1 MLKVNRKV
9 EYGLVALKH
18 MQSKPAEQLT
28 SVREICDQYGTPFD
42 PLAHVMRL
50 LSTAGLVES
59 AQGAH
64 GGYRLTGD
72 LTRFNVA
79 EFIELIDGQLALTEC
94 IKPDDE
100 CRCAL
105 VDRCNIVSPMH
116 TFHNHLILFL
126 RSISVRDLL
135 QDPPP
140 FSAVSPRKLVTT
152 SAAPSSPQPL
162 AAQSD

>member
-18 MQSKPAEQLT
+18 MQAKPADQLT

-50 LSTAGLVES
+50 LSTARLVES
-59 AQGAH
+59 EQGAH
-64 GGYRLTGD
+64 GGYRLIGD
-72 LTRFNVA
+72 LSRYNVA

-116 TFHNHLILFL
+116 TFHNHLIRFL
-126 RSISVRDLL
+126 RSISVHELL
-135 QDPPP
+135 QDASP
-140 FSAVSPRKLVTT
+140 FSAVSPKKLATT
-152 SAAPSSPQPL
+152 TIAPAPQQAI

>member
-18 MQSKPAEQLT
+18 MQKKTADQLT

-59 AQGAH
+59 EQGAH
-64 GGYRLTGD
+64 GGYRLVGD

-94 IKPDDE
+94 MKPDEE

-105 VDRCNIVSPMH
+105 IDRCNIVSPMH
-116 TFHNHLILFL
+116 TFHNHMLTFL
-126 RSISVRDLL
+126 RSISVHDLI

-140 FSAVSPRKLVTT
+140 LSAVTPKKL
-152 SAAPSSPQPL
+152 SATA
-162 AAQSD
+162 

>member
-18 MQSKPAEQLT
+18 MQKKTPDQLT

-59 AQGAH
+59 EQGAH
-64 GGYRLTGD
+64 GGYRLIGD

-94 IKPDDE
+94 MKPDEE

-105 VDRCNIVSPMH
+105 IDRCNIVSPMH
-116 TFHNHLILFL
+116 ALHNHLIFFL
-126 RSISVRDLL
+126 RSISIQDLL
-135 QDPPP
+135 QDTPPP
-140 FSAVSPRKLVTT
+140 AADAAKKLYASA
-152 SAAPSSPQPL
+152 
-162 AAQSD
+162 

>member
-18 MQSKPAEQLT
+18 MQKKPTDQLT

-42 PLAHVMRL
+42 PLAHVMRM

-59 AQGAH
+59 EQGAH
-64 GGYRLTGD
+64 GGYRLIGD

-94 IKPDDE
+94 MKPDDE

-116 TFHNHLILFL
+116 TFHNNMLQFL
-126 RSISVRDLL
+126 RSISVFDLI

-140 FSAVSPRKLVTT
+140 LSAVTPKKL
-152 SAAPSSPQPL
+152 SATA
-162 AAQSD
+162 